1 MADILEFPS
10 KQAQGLAY
18 LDRELRALLT
28 ARGADERLIDFA
40 VSQLTRT
47 YAQLSESEQYSFSV
61 ELPATIPP
69 EDKTSLHQQITAG
82 LEGIRAENHSLMVQ
96 LIARLVLAEV
106 RLFQHERSEQ
116 EPEDLR

>member
-1 MADILEFPS
+1 MGELLEFPS

-18 LDRELRALLT
+18 LDRELRSLLA

-61 ELPATIPP
+61 ELPDSIDAR
-69 EDKTSLHQQITAG
+69 DKEALRLQITEG
-82 LEGIRAENHSLMVQ
+82 LEGIRRENHAMMVQ
-96 LIARLVLAEV
+96 LIARLVLAEL
-106 RLFQHERSEQ
+106 RLFQHERA
-116 EPEDLR
+116 D